1 MGIGIYEG
9 IYEGVNVWGIYIICV
24 GVYMEVTTRSRFAL
38 LSEFSG
44 RGLRLFPSCPGVAI
58 FKAVLYVYV
67 IVIT

>member
-1 MGIGIYEG
+1 MYEG
-9 IYEGVNVWGIYIICV
+9 IYGGVKCVGYIYYLC
-24 GVYMEVTTRSRFAL
+24 GVYMEVTTQSCFAL

-44 RGLRLFPSCPGVAI
+44 RGLCLFPSCPGVAI